1 LGIATGHPASAGA
14 PEPVKT
20 PGQSRQPRFYGV
32 CRSDRIST
40 AVQTPATTPTG
51 EGPDNGENAPDYGT
65 TQRRLPAFCT
75 GGKNMSSDI
84 RGNQASG
91 RRASRLRA
99 LAQGAAAIAFLMI
112 TAGAPASADETCQ
125 SPYMP
130 KITGE
135 EEYVYVWT
143 LGVPGLGDGFDKL
156 VTVDVRKGS
165 PNFGKVIDV
174 DSVGSRGEAH
184 HGGFTDDRR
193 FFWAAGLDDSK
204 IYIFDV
210 ATDPSNPKMVKTID
224 DFVVKTG
231 GAAGPHG
238 AYALPGRMMISTLSN
253 KDRDGRSALVEYTND
268 GTYITTHWLPTGEN
282 SQDATIEK
290 IADGYGYDARVLPR
304 KNVMLTSSFTGLE
317 NYMRPFGEVAKDPE
331 AMKKFGQ
338 TMVLWDFHTRKP
350 KKVFHVPGAPLE
362 VRWAWG
368 PQHNYAFTS
377 TALTSKL
384 WLVYED
390 TDGEWQ
396 AKAVADIGNPSKLP
410 VPVDISLSA
419 DDKTLFVD
427 TFMDGKTRVFDVSN
441 PHKPKQ
447 VYEKKIGSQVNMVS
461 RSWDGKRLYYT
472 SSLLSNWDKT
482 GKDNEQ
488 FLKAYTWDGKEL
500 KARFAIDF
508 TAEKLGRPHLMR
520 FGSASLYGS

>member
-1 LGIATGHPASAGA
+1 MLTNI
-14 PEPVKT
+14 
-20 PGQSRQPRFYGV
+20 PGN
-32 CRSDRIST
+32 
-40 AVQTPATTPTG
+40 PTRG
-51 EGPDNGENAPDYGT
+51 
-65 TQRRLPAFCT
+65 FC
-75 GGKNMSSDI
+75 
-84 RGNQASG
+84 
-91 RRASRLRA
+91 SRLRHA
-99 LAQGAAAIAFLMI
+99 LACGAAAAALL
-112 TAGAPASADETCQ
+112 TAMPAIPASADETCQ

-143 LGVPGLGDGFDKL
+143 LGVPGLGDGSDKL
-156 VTVDVRKGS
+156 VTIDVRKGS
-165 PNFGKVIDV
+165 PTFGKVIDS
-174 DSVGSRGEAH
+174 DSVGGRGEAH

-204 IYIFDV
+204 IFIFDV
-210 ATDPSNPKMVKTID
+210 ATNPANPKLVKTID
-224 DFVVKTG
+224 DFVEKTG

-253 KDRDGRSALVEYTND
+253 KDRDGRSALVEYAND
-268 GTYITTHWLPTGEN
+268 GTYIATHWMPTDKKNGG
-282 SQDATIEK
+282 AAVEK

-317 NYMRPFGEVAKDPE
+317 NYMRPFGELVKDSE

-338 TMVLWDFHTRKP
+338 TMVLWDFHARKP

-368 PQHNYAFTS
+368 PQNNYAFTAS
-377 TALTSKL
+377 ALTAKI

-390 TDGEWQ
+390 KDGEWK
-396 AKAVADIGNPSKLP
+396 AKAVADVGDPSKIPL
-410 VPVDISLSA
+410 PVDISLSA

-441 PHKPKQ
+441 PHRPKQ

-461 RSWDGKRLYYT
+461 QSWDGRRLYYT
-472 SSLLSNWDKT
+472 SSLLANWDKT

-500 KARFAIDF
+500 KTRFEIDF
-508 TAEKLGRPHLMR
+508 TAGGLGRPHLMR
-520 FGSASLYGS
+520 FGSASLYGG